1 VGELSASVRKAGLH
15 MGLYHSIFE
24 WFHPLYLADKAN
36 GYTTSRYVDE
46 VYLPQAKEINTLY
59 KPDLIWSD
67 GDWEANSS
75 YWKSPELLAWLYNEA
90 PNREEVIVNDR
101 WGSDNPPIG
110 SGKRNDRSCPLDH
123 VPLQCFISGKRRLSC
138 TFRQALWWVLQRW
151 RSSAGERDDAET
163 QMGERIYNRLPVLGL
178 CPRRQS
184 EPVRLLATYNSLE
197 LMPEHR
203 AGI

>member
-1 VGELSASVRKAGLH
+1 MSATTACDNGPKRDLVGELSASVRKAGLH

-75 YWKSPELLAWLYNEA
+75 YLL
-90 PNREEVIVNDR
+90 R
-101 WGSDNPPIG
+101 
-110 SGKRNDRSCPLDH
+110 
-123 VPLQCFISGKRRLSC
+123 
-138 TFRQALWWVLQRW
+138 
-151 RSSAGERDDAET
+151 
-163 QMGERIYNRLPVLGL
+163 
-178 CPRRQS
+178 
-184 EPVRLLATYNSLE
+184 
-197 LMPEHR
+197 
-203 AGI
+203 